1 MISSIFHWLIEEK
14 KTCSRQAVSYL
25 AVDFSEIGPRGKNTE
40 FPLLPLRG
48 FASRVQF
55 VEKTKTLLGDHAQS
69 INPPL
74 VQTAFS
80 K

>member
-1 MISSIFHWLIEEK
+1 M
-14 KTCSRQAVSYL
+14 CSRQAVSYL
-25 AVDFSEIGPRGKNTE
+25 TVDFSEIGPRGPRGKNTE
-40 FPLLPLRG
+40 FPFTPLRG